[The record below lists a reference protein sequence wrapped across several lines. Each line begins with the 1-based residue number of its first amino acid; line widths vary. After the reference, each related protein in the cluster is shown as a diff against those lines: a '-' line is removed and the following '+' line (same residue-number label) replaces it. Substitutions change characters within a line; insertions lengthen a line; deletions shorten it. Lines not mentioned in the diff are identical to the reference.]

1 MTAATVR
8 PVVVGFDASP
18 AGADA
23 VALARAYCR
32 TVGAHLIVA
41 TVHPAPA
48 AISPGRVDA
57 EWVAD
62 RHRLASEVLAR
73 ARQVAGEDADYRVVA
88 SSSAAHGLHD
98 LAEEVGAGL
107 IVVGSHRE
115 APEERLFAGST
126 AERLLSGSVCPVAV
140 APAGMRARPAD
151 SLLRIGVAYI
161 EEPEA
166 IAALSAAAAFA
177 ATANTAPVDVGADAA
192 AFAGTGRPLLR
203 LYTVVAAEA
212 EVLPFG
218 IGRDAERA
226 FLASARETYQS
237 ALQAATARLP
247 EGLAA
252 SGHVRTGD
260 VVEVLADLDATEIDV
275 LFCGSRGYGP
285 VRRVLLGGVSSRLVR
300 RARSPVVVVPR

>member
-1 MTAATVR
+1 MTAVTVR

-23 VALARAYCR
+23 VTLAQAYCR
-32 TVGAHLIVA
+32 TSGAHLIVA

-57 EWVAD
+57 EWIAD
-62 RHRLASEVLAR
+62 RHRAANQVLGR
-73 ARQVAGEDADYRVVA
+73 ARDLIGEDADYRVVA

-107 IVVGSHRE
+107 IVVGSHRQG
-115 APEERLFAGST
+115 PDERLFAGST
-126 AERLLSGSVCPVAV
+126 AERLLSGSACPVAI
-140 APAGMRARPAD
+140 APVGLRERRIENL
-151 SLLRIGVAYI
+151 SRIGVAYI

-166 IAALSAAAAFA
+166 IAALTAAATFA
-177 ATANTAPVDVGADAA
+177 ETANSAS
-192 AFAGTGRPLLR
+192 LR

-226 FLASARETYQS
+226 FLTAARETYQS
-237 ALQAATARLP
+237 ALDAATARLP
-247 EGLAA
+247 AGLPA
-252 SGHVRTGD
+252 SGHLRTGD
-260 VVEVLADLDATEIDV
+260 VVEVLAELDATEID
-275 LFCGSRGYGP
+275 LLYCGSRGYGP
-285 VRRVLLGGVSSRLVR
+285 LRRVLLGGVSSRLVR

>member
-1 MTAATVR
+1 MTAATVG

-23 VALARAYCR
+23 VTLAQAYCR
-32 TVGAHLIVA
+32 TSGAHLIVA

-57 EWVAD
+57 EWIAD
-62 RHRLASEVLAR
+62 RHQAANQVLGR
-73 ARQVAGEDADYRVVA
+73 ARELIGEDADYRVVA

-107 IVVGSHRE
+107 IVVGSRRQ
-115 APEERLFAGST
+115 APVERLFAGST
-126 AERLLSGSVCPVAV
+126 AERLLSGSACPVAV
-140 APAGMRARPAD
+140 APVGLRDRPIAGL
-151 SLLRIGVAYI
+151 SRIGVAYI

-166 IAALSAAAAFA
+166 IAALTAAATFA
-177 ATANTAPVDVGADAA
+177 ETANTAVAR
-192 AFAGTGRPLLR
+192 TGLR

-237 ALQAATARLP
+237 ALDAATARLP
-247 EGLAA
+247 AGLPA
-252 SGHVRTGD
+252 SGHLRTGD
-260 VVEVLADLDATEIDV
+260 VVEVLAELDATEID
-275 LFCGSRGYGP
+275 LLYCGSRGYGP
-285 VRRVLLGGVSSRLVR
+285 LRRVLLGGVSSRLVR

>member
-1 MTAATVR
+1 MTGSTVG

-23 VALARAYCR
+23 VTLAQAYCR
-32 TVGAHLIVA
+32 TSGARLIVA

-62 RHRLASEVLAR
+62 RHQAANQVLGR
-73 ARQVAGEDADYRVVA
+73 ARELAGEDADYRVVA

-98 LAEEVGAGL
+98 LAEETGARL
-107 IVVGSHRE
+107 IVVGSHRQ

-140 APAGMRARPAD
+140 APVGMRNRPVG
-151 SLLRIGVAYI
+151 SLSRIGVAYI

-166 IAALSAAAAFA
+166 IAALTAAANFA
-177 ATANTAPVDVGADAA
+177 ETANTAAA
-192 AFAGTGRPLLR
+192 HANLR

-226 FLASARETYQS
+226 FLTAARETYQS
-237 ALQAATARLP
+237 ALDAATARLP
-247 EGLAA
+247 AGLPA
-252 SGHVRTGD
+252 SGHLRTGD
-260 VVEVLADLDATEIDV
+260 VVEVLAELDATEVD
-275 LFCGSRGYGP
+275 LLYCGSRGYGP
-285 VRRVLLGGVSSRLVR
+285 LRRVLLGGVSSRLVR

>member
-1 MTAATVR
+1 MTAAPNG

-23 VALARAYCR
+23 VTLAQAYCR
-32 TVGAHLIVA
+32 TSGAHLIVA

-57 EWVAD
+57 EWIAD
-62 RHRLASEVLAR
+62 RHRAATEVLGR
-73 ARQVAGEDADYRVVA
+73 ARELIGEDADYRVVA

-98 LAEEVGAGL
+98 LAEETGAGL
-107 IVVGSHRE
+107 IVVGSHRQ
-115 APEERLFAGST
+115 AADERLFAGST
-126 AERLLSGSVCPVAV
+126 AERLLSGSACPVAI
-140 APAGMRARPAD
+140 APVGLRARGIENL
-151 SLLRIGVAYI
+151 SRIGVAYI

-166 IAALSAAAAFA
+166 IAALTAAATFA
-177 ATANTAPVDVGADAA
+177 AIADSA
-192 AFAGTGRPLLR
+192 TLR
-203 LYTVVAAEA
+203 LYTVVAPEA

-226 FLASARETYQS
+226 FLTAARETYQS
-237 ALQAATARLP
+237 ALDAATARLP
-247 EGLAA
+247 AGLPA
-252 SGHVRTGD
+252 SGHLRTGD
-260 VVEVLADLDATEIDV
+260 VVEVLAELDATEID
-275 LFCGSRGYGP
+275 LLYCGSRGYGP

>member
-23 VALARAYCR
+23 VTLAQAYCR

-57 EWVAD
+57 EWIAD
-62 RHRLASEVLAR
+62 RPRLANEVLAR
-73 ARQVAGEDADYRVVA
+73 AREVAGEDADYRVVA

-98 LAEEVGAGL
+98 LADEVGAAL

-115 APEERLFAGST
+115 APAERLFAGST
-126 AERLLSGSVCPVAV
+126 AERLLSGSMCPVAV
-140 APAGMRARPAD
+140 APAGMRSRPVN
-151 SLLRIGVAYI
+151 SLLRVGVAYI

-177 ATANTAPVDVGADAA
+177 AIANPVPVTGDAA
-192 AFAGTGRPLLR
+192 AFAESGRPHLR

-252 SGHVRTGD
+252 SGHLRTGD
-260 VVEVLADLDATEIDV
+260 VVEVLADLDATEIDL